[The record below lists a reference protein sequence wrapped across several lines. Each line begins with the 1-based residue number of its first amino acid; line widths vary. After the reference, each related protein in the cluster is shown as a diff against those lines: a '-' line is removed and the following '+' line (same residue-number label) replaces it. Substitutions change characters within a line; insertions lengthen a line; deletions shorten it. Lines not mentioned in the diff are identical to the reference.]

1 VRGALNPREK
11 YTMKRTLKWSG
22 LALVAVTLFA
32 IAGANLYSQT
42 QTQNQATGSTRS
54 RADETLEWWNQ
65 IGNKL
70 IAMAKDFPEDKYDFK
85 VQKDE
90 RSFAENLL
98 HVAAVDYDLIS
109 RVSGSNIGP
118 DFGKDKHNPPRD
130 AYKTKAEVV
139 KLIEQAV
146 ADGAAVIKQ
155 QGDAGLDK
163 TTPFGWETGKHVV
176 HNSYIWITAIEHST
190 EHFGQLVVYYR
201 ANNLVPPESRR

>member
-1 VRGALNPREK
+1 
-11 YTMKRTLKWSG
+11 MKRSL
-22 LALVAVTLFA
+22 LALVVVTLLA
-32 IAGANLYSQT
+32 LTGTSLYAQG
-42 QTQNQATGSTRS
+42 QTQNQTTGPARS

-70 IAMAKDFPEDKYDFK
+70 IAMAKDFPEEKYDFK

-90 RSFAENLL
+90 RTFGENLL

-109 RVSGSNIGP
+109 RVSGSSIGP
-118 DFGKDKHNPPRD
+118 DFGKDKHNPSRET
-130 AYKTKAEVV
+130 YKTKADVV

-163 TTPFGWETGKHVV
+163 TTPFGWETGTHVV
-176 HNSYIWITAIEHST
+176 HNSYIWIAAIEHST

>member
-1 VRGALNPREK
+1 
-11 YTMKRTLKWSG
+11 MKRSSKRFG
-22 LALVAVTLFA
+22 LALVAVILLAVVGTS
-32 IAGANLYSQT
+32 LYSQG
-42 QTQNQATGSTRS
+42 QAQNQATGSTRS

-70 IAMAKDFPEDKYDFK
+70 IAMAKDFPEEKYDFK

-90 RSFAENLL
+90 RTFAQNLL
-98 HVAAVDYDLIS
+98 HVAAVDYDLIG

-118 DFGKDKHNPPRD
+118 DFGKDGHNPSRD
-130 AYKTKAEVV
+130 VYKTKADVV